1 MLQAIAV
8 RSRNSRKTFLA
19 PVAGYPRPRWQQ
31 RRCAH
36 FEWIRN
42 KREKIREDD
51 WREFEKGLHL
61 YLKDKDT
68 SVFSDDELYDIY
80 ESILSMS
87 QYWRIAFAQFSKDF
101 PNSAK
106 IKSKGRRSKKYQATC
121 FQLKRELRK
130 SLDDEIFE
138 KAFESAMA

>member
-1 MLQAIAV
+1 M
-8 RSRNSRKTFLA
+8 
-19 PVAGYPRPRWQQ
+19 
-31 RRCAH
+31 
-36 FEWIRN
+36 
-42 KREKIREDD
+42 
-51 WREFEKGLHL
+51 